1 VNATGGSSSVKDAW
15 EHLRTAAATAKASLL
30 MSAADQWKVPLQELK
45 VTEGMV
51 SHASGKSAH
60 FGELAKGAAG
70 QTPKNVALK
79 DRKDW
84 ALIGKPAARADV
96 PAKTNGTAVFGIDVR
111 LPNMLF
117 ASVVQAPPMGG
128 TLSSFDAKEALA
140 MPGVVKCVQL
150 NSANGSAPGFAVVA
164 KTTWH
169 AKQAAE
175 KVKAQ
180 WAQRAEGAID
190 TKRIEAELKEKL
202 KSEKG
207 FAFYEK
213 GDAAKAL
220 KYFNQFINFNDKFG
234 EAYQARA
241 KAHQNLGQTA
251 DAIQDLKRSFQL
263 QQFPHPGLFIEASNL
278 IYSNKTS
285 NLLTALDLLDEGIK
299 RLGVQGQLQ
308 EHAIKLLLE
317 NNRSAFAAERML
329 LLGSERNHN
338 VFWRFDYAQL
348 LVKTGRKSDA
358 QLELKRAL
366 RESKGIENA
375 AVTDLR
381 LKISQ
386 QLSQLN

>member
-1 VNATGGSSSVKDAW
+1 MWK
-15 EHLRTAAATAKASLL
+15 SLL
-30 MSAADQWKVPLQELK
+30 LSCLMLILANLAMAHQGIHEQVDVLSDRLK
-45 VTEGMV
+45 KQPSYQLYAQRAHLYFEG
-51 SHASGKSAH
+51 
-60 FGELAKGAAG
+60 G
-70 QTPKNVALK
+70 QYDLALK
-79 DRKDW
+79 DLDK
-84 ALIGKPAARADV
+84 ASKMGPKEPL
-96 PAKTNGTAVFGIDVR
+96 
-111 LPNMLF
+111 LF
-117 ASVVQAPPMGG
+117 EYGNIY
-128 TLSSFDAKEALA
+128 LL
-140 MPGVVKCVQL
+140 
-150 NSANGSAPGFAVVA
+150 
-164 KTTWH
+164 
-169 AKQAAE
+169 
-175 KVKAQ
+175 
-180 WAQRAEGAID
+180 
-190 TKRIEAELKEKL
+190 
-202 KSEKG
+202 
-207 FAFYEK
+207 K

-220 KYFNQFINFNDKFG
+220 QYFNHFINFNDKFG
-234 EAYQARA
+234 EVYQARA
-241 KAHQNLGQTA
+241 KAHHKLGQTA
-251 DAIQDLKRSFQL
+251 EAIKDLKRSFQL
-263 QQFPHPGLFIEASNL
+263 QNFPHPGLYIEASNL

-375 AVTDLR
+375 AVADLR

>member
-1 VNATGGSSSVKDAW
+1 MWK
-15 EHLRTAAATAKASLL
+15 SLL
-30 MSAADQWKVPLQELK
+30 LSCLMLILANLAMAHQGIHEQVDVLSDRLK
-45 VTEGMV
+45 KQPNYQLYAQRAHLYFEG
-51 SHASGKSAH
+51 
-60 FGELAKGAAG
+60 G
-70 QTPKNVALK
+70 QYDLALK
-79 DRKDW
+79 DLDK
-84 ALIGKPAARADV
+84 ASKMGPKEPL
-96 PAKTNGTAVFGIDVR
+96 
-111 LPNMLF
+111 LF
-117 ASVVQAPPMGG
+117 EYGNIY
-128 TLSSFDAKEALA
+128 LL
-140 MPGVVKCVQL
+140 
-150 NSANGSAPGFAVVA
+150 
-164 KTTWH
+164 
-169 AKQAAE
+169 
-175 KVKAQ
+175 
-180 WAQRAEGAID
+180 
-190 TKRIEAELKEKL
+190 
-202 KSEKG
+202 
-207 FAFYEK
+207 K

-220 KYFNQFINFNDKFG
+220 MYFNQFINFNDKFG
-234 EAYQARA
+234 EVYQARA
-241 KAHQNLGQTA
+241 KAHQKLGQTA
-251 DAIQDLKRSFQL
+251 EAIQDLKRSFQL
-263 QQFPHPGLFIEASNL
+263 QQSPHPGLYIEASNL

-348 LVKTGRKSDA
+348 LVKAGRKSDA